1 MHNNNNSN
9 SHVKNKD
16 YGLSTM
22 FSALHAPHLV
32 LIRTL
37 DALYFY
43 FRDEETG
50 ARRLSEVPKIS
61 DWQI

>member
-1 MHNNNNSN
+1 MHHNNNSN
-9 SHVKNKD
+9 NHVKNKD

-22 FSALHAPHLV
+22 FGALHASHLV
-32 LIRTL
+32 LIRAL

-50 ARRLSEVPKIS
+50 ARRLSVMPMIS
-61 DWQI
+61 N